1 MPQNSEIKADPGT
14 PFIIKFY
21 YDFKSPFSFLAFQ
34 PALDLE
40 QTHRV
45 QLRFIPHLFDFEAYG
60 GALEVRDERS
70 WRKVRYLYMDARR
83 FAMERGIIIR
93 GPQRLFDSR
102 LALMSGL
109 LADHHGKFRD
119 YAQLVWER
127 FFKRELDI
135 EKFEELAPVL
145 ESVGLSSADFKR
157 YRETDG
163 PGDLTAALAEG
174 EHDEVFGV
182 PTMMVDGEQFWGN
195 DRITWVVRKLD
206 AMGLR
211 RN

>member
-1 MPQNSEIKADPGT
+1 MPYSPENLLT
-14 PFIIKFY
+14 IKFY

-40 QTHRV
+40 GTHHVR
-45 QLRFIPHLFDFEAYG
+45 LCFIPHLFDFAAYG

-70 WRKVRYLYMDARR
+70 WRKVRYLYIDARR
-83 FAMERGIIIR
+83 FARERGIVIR

-102 LALMSGL
+102 LALMSGTF
-109 LADHHGKFRD
+109 ADHHGKFRE
-119 YAQLVWER
+119 YAARVWEK
-127 FFKRELDI
+127 FFTRELDI
-135 EKFEELAPVL
+135 EKFDELAPIL
-145 ESVGLSSADFKR
+145 EGVGLSTEEFKR
-157 YRETDG
+157 YSETDG
-163 PGDLTAALAEG
+163 PRELEEAFAEG
-174 EHDEVFGV
+174 EHDQVFGV
-182 PTMMVDGEQFWGN
+182 PTLMIDGEPFWGN